1 MAAPTLTRGRLRR
14 LADLRPDHGR
24 VLSVF
29 LNLDPSE
36 FATGAARA
44 TAITSVINEASHRVE
59 EAEGLEHDE
68 HQALRA
74 DVERVKEVL
83 EGGDIAAGGVQGLA
97 VYACGP
103 ADLLEIVSLAHPI
116 ESRAI
121 VNHSPYVEPLVMQGE
136 SERVCILLAN
146 RRTAR
151 VLIGSATG
159 FDDLGRID
167 DDVKNQHSQGGWS
180 QARYERSVEEDK
192 RDHLEHVARELFR
205 YFKRRPFDRLL
216 VGTPPELTSEMEGH
230 LHPYLVEKLAGRLS
244 IDVENS
250 STEEVREVAAPV
262 IDEDQRAREREVLDR
277 FAQEIGRGGRATAGL
292 QPTLEA
298 LNEFKVESLLLEEG
312 FRSSGLVEVQ
322 TGMLTADSGTVPVED
337 PQLEAQPD
345 IVESAIEKAMEQSAE
360 VRVIRRFADL
370 GAHGGI
376 GAILRY

>member
-74 DVERVKEVL
+74 DVERVKDVL
-83 EGGDIAAGGVQGLA
+83 ESGDIAAGGVQGLA

>member
-14 LADLRPDHGR
+14 LADLRPDSGR

-36 FATGAARA
+36 FSTGGPRS
-44 TAITSVINEASHRVE
+44 TAITSLINEASHRVE
-59 EAEGLEHDE
+59 EAEGLEHEE

-83 EGGDIAAGGVQGLA
+83 EGRDIATGGTQGLA

-103 ADLLEIVSLAHPI
+103 ADLFEVISLPHPI

-121 VNHSPYVEPLVMQGE
+121 VNHTAYVEPLVMAGE
-136 SERVCILLAN
+136 SERFCILLAN

-151 VLIGSATG
+151 VLVGTAVG

-167 DDVKNQHSQGGWS
+167 DEVKGQHSQGGWS

-216 VGTPPELTSEMEGH
+216 VGTPPELTGEMEGH
-230 LHPYLVEKLAGRLS
+230 LHPYLRQRLAGRLS

-250 STEEVREVAAPV
+250 TTDEVREVAEPV
-262 IDEDQRAREREVLDR
+262 IDEDQREREREILDR

-298 LNEFKVESLLLEEG
+298 LNELRVEVLLLEEG
-312 FRSSGLVEVQ
+312 FRASGLVEVE
-322 TGMLTADSGTVPVED
+322 TGMLTADPGSVPLED
-337 PQLEAQPD
+337 PRLEAQPD
-345 IVESAIEKAMEQSAE
+345 IVESAIEKAMEQSAD

-376 GAILRY
+376 GALLRY

>member
-14 LADLRPDHGR
+14 LADLHPEQGR

-44 TAITSVINEASHRVE
+44 TAITSVINEASHKVE

-74 DVERVKEVL
+74 DVERVREVL
-83 EGGDIAAGGVQGLA
+83 ERDDIATGGVQGLA

-103 ADLLEIVSLAHPI
+103 ADLLEVVSLPHPI
-116 ESRAI
+116 ESQAI

-136 SERVCILLAN
+136 AERVCILLAN

-151 VLIGSATG
+151 VLIGSSTG

>member
-14 LADLRPDHGR
+14 LADLHPDHGR

-68 HQALRA
+68 HQALRV

-103 ADLLEIVSLAHPI
+103 ADLLEIVSLPHPI

-121 VNHSPYVEPLVMQGE
+121 VNHTPYVEPLVMQGE

-167 DDVKNQHSQGGWS
+167 DDVKGQHQQGGWS

-192 RDHLEHVARELFR
+192 RDHLEHVAQELFR

>member
-14 LADLRPDHGR
+14 LADLHPDRGR

-44 TAITSVINEASHRVE
+44 TAITSVLTEASHRVE

-83 EGGDIAAGGVQGLA
+83 EGGDIASGGVQGLA
-97 VYACGP
+97 VYACAP
-103 ADLLEIVSLAHPI
+103 ADLLEVVPLPHPI

-121 VNHSPYVEPLVMQGE
+121 VNHTAYLEPLVLQGE
-136 SERVCILLAN
+136 PERVCILLAN

-151 VLIGSATG
+151 VLIGAATG
-159 FDDLGRID
+159 FTDLGRID
-167 DDVKNQHSQGGWS
+167 DEVKNQHSQGGWS

-192 RDHLEHVARELFR
+192 RDHLEHVAQELFR

-216 VGTPPELTSEMEGH
+216 VGTPPELTSEMESH
-230 LHPYLVEKLAGRLS
+230 LHPYLAEKLAGRIS

-250 STEEVREVAAPV
+250 STDEVREAAAPV
-262 IDEDQRAREREVLDR
+262 IDEDERAREREVLDR

-298 LNEFKVESLLLEEG
+298 LNEFKVEVLLLEEG
-312 FRSSGLVEVQ
+312 FRSSGLVEIR
-322 TGMLTADSGTVPVED
+322 TGMLTADAGTVPVDE

-345 IVESAIEKAMEQSAE
+345 IVESAIEKAMEQSAA
-360 VRVIRRFADL
+360 VRVIRRFPDL

-376 GAILRY
+376 GAIVRY

>member
-14 LADLRPDHGR
+14 LADLHPDRGR

-44 TAITSVINEASHRVE
+44 TAITSVLTEASHRVE

-83 EGGDIAAGGVQGLA
+83 EGGDIASGGVQGLA
-97 VYACGP
+97 VYACAP
-103 ADLLEIVSLAHPI
+103 ADLLEVVPLPHPI

-121 VNHSPYVEPLVMQGE
+121 VNHTAYLEPLVLQGE
-136 SERVCILLAN
+136 AERVCILLAN

-151 VLIGSATG
+151 VLIGAATG
-159 FDDLGRID
+159 FTDLGRID
-167 DDVKNQHSQGGWS
+167 DEVKNQHSQGGWS

-192 RDHLEHVARELFR
+192 RDHLEHVAQELFR

-216 VGTPPELTSEMEGH
+216 VGTPPELTSEMESH
-230 LHPYLVEKLAGRLS
+230 LHPYLAEKLAGRIS
-244 IDVENS
+244 IDIENS
-250 STEEVREVAAPV
+250 STDEVREAAAPV
-262 IDEDQRAREREVLDR
+262 IDEDERLREREVLDR

-298 LNEFKVESLLLEEG
+298 LNEFKVEVLLLEEG
-312 FRSSGLVEVQ
+312 FRSSGLVEIR
-322 TGMLTADSGTVPVED
+322 TGMLTADAGTVPVDE

-345 IVESAIEKAMEQSAE
+345 IVESAIEKAMEQSAA

>member
-14 LADLRPDHGR
+14 LADLHPEQGR

-44 TAITSVINEASHRVE
+44 TAITSVINEASHKVE

-74 DVERVKEVL
+74 DVERVREVL
-83 EGGDIAAGGVQGLA
+83 ERDDIATGGVQGLA

-103 ADLLEIVSLAHPI
+103 ADLLEVVSLPHPI
-116 ESRAI
+116 ESQAI

-136 SERVCILLAN
+136 AERVCILLAN

-192 RDHLEHVARELFR
+192 RDHLEHVAQELFR

-230 LHPYLVEKLAGRLS
+230 LHPYLQEKLAGRLS

-250 STEEVREVAAPV
+250 TIEEVREIAAPV

-277 FAQEIGRGGRATAGL
+277 FVQEIGRGGRASAGL

-298 LNEFKVESLLLEEG
+298 LNEFKVEVLLLEEG
-312 FRSSGLVEVQ
+312 FRSSGVVEVQ
-322 TGMLTADSGTVPVED
+322 TGMLTADAGTVPVED

-345 IVESAIEKAMEQSAE
+345 IVESAIEKAMEQSAD

-370 GAHGGI
+370 GGHGGI